1 MSRKILVDIDNTLTT
16 PDVIINTMADMFGL
30 DYISA
35 NDLKSYTMGKAFDV
49 SREQEQMFWELFG
62 YQVLENSDL
71 NYKTRDTIF
80 NEIIKED
87 DYVVIMTAR
96 PFEYKFI
103 TEKWLMN
110 YGIKYDELV
119 LVGNN
124 SKIGFIER
132 YQIDTVID
140 DKPQLFSEIEVVKD
154 LFPNSHT
161 SQSIKNGTFE
171 RYIVG
176 YPYNED
182 SICEFKINRDTGK
195 ITEG

>member
-154 LFPNSHT
+154 LFPYSHT

-171 RYIVG
+171 
-176 YPYNED
+176 
-182 SICEFKINRDTGK
+182 
-195 ITEG
+195 